1 MRRLLTASQAAPRF
15 HVHRTTVLYWHSHGW
30 RDPDTGQLRSLSPVL
45 DPVTDEPMTDPRTG
59 ARLFDEAELVVAE
72 QQTRAKRQ
80 RSHRSSRRL
89 VAA

>member
-30 RDPDTGQLRSLSPVL
+30 RDPDTGKLRSLTAVL
-45 DPVTDEPMTDPRTG
+45 DPATGELMTDPRTG
-59 ARLFDEAELVVAE
+59 AKLFDEAELVVAE
-72 QQTRAKRQ
+72 QQTRAKAQ
-80 RSHRSSRRL
+80 RSHRTSRKL